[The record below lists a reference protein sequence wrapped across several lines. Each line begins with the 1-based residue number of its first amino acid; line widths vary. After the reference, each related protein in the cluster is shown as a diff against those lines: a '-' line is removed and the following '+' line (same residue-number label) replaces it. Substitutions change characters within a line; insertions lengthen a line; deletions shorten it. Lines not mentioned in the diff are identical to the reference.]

1 MKKTLF
7 TSAAAGAI
15 IASGLATSAMAD
27 GHATDLTLCW
37 AAWDPANSLI
47 ELSKDFEKQ
56 SGHTMNFRVR
66 PLDKFCRPYAE
77 RIELGRAAV

>member
-37 AAWDPANSLI
+37 AAWDPANALI
-47 ELSKDFEKQ
+47 ELSKDFE
-56 SGHTMNFRVR
+56 GTVRPYDEFRVR
-66 PLDKFCRPYAE
+66 ALDQALPTGC
-77 RIELGRAAV
+77 

>member
-15 IASGLATSAMAD
+15 VASGVASSAMAA

-56 SGHTMNFRVR
+56 SGHTMNFEFVQAYIYVR
-66 PLDKFCRPYAE
+66 LMNTGAYKS
-77 RIELGRAAV
+77 